1 MESVA
6 AQIRANFAAL
16 GALSSA
22 LSLLDVLC
30 AFAVRVM
37 SSKGAYVRPVFGD
50 DESPLAVEAGRY
62 SSFYLFSPCW
72 KLLDWR
78 RVKCLQAPGVGGTA
92 ERGLRRQLH
101 LPLSL
106 VQHLDR

>member
-62 SSFYLFSPCW
+62 LSFYLFSVLEIIRLTACKMFAGTRCW
-72 KLLDWR
+72 R
-78 RVKCLQAPGVGGTA
+78 NFQAWTSSPIPPTS
-92 ERGLRRQLH
+92 
-101 LPLSL
+101 LPRSTPPS
-106 VQHLDR
+106 

>member
-1 MESVA
+1 
-6 AQIRANFAAL
+6 
-16 GALSSA
+16 

-72 KLLDWR
+72 KLLD
-78 RVKCLQAPGVGGTA
+78 
-92 ERGLRRQLH
+92 
-101 LPLSL
+101 
-106 VQHLDR
+106 

>member
-1 MESVA
+1 MFCLRQALRRSAAAVESVA

-50 DESPLAVEAGRY
+50 DEVSI
-62 SSFYLFSPCW
+62 FIFPCGQ
-72 KLLDWR
+72 
-78 RVKCLQAPGVGGTA
+78 C
-92 ERGLRRQLH
+92 E
-101 LPLSL
+101 
-106 VQHLDR
+106 

>member
-1 MESVA
+1 MVESVA

-37 SSKGAYVRPVFGD
+37 SSKSNNTQV
-50 DESPLAVEAGRY
+50 
-62 SSFYLFSPCW
+62 
-72 KLLDWR
+72 
-78 RVKCLQAPGVGGTA
+78 
-92 ERGLRRQLH
+92 
-101 LPLSL
+101 
-106 VQHLDR
+106 

>member
-62 SSFYLFSPCW
+62 LSFYLFSCW
-72 KLLDWR
+72 KLLVTACKMFAGTRCWR
-78 RVKCLQAPGVGGTA
+78 NFRAWTSSPTPPTS
-92 ERGLRRQLH
+92 
-101 LPLSL
+101 LPRSTPPS
-106 VQHLDR
+106 